1 MNDRPIRPRDAATL
15 IIHRA
20 TRNGI
25 EVLMGRRH
33 DSHVFAPGR
42 YVFPGGRVDRSDR
55 FVQPAADLRPEV
67 AARLQRTVSE
77 GRARAIAA
85 AAVRE
90 TFEETGLVLG
100 HPAATSLPA
109 PKGWEEFLAQGMA
122 PALDTLDYVF
132 RAITPTGRPRRFNA
146 RFFLADARH
155 VSGNIRPSGE
165 LDNIGWFPV
174 SKVADLSTIGVTNW
188 ALSEAMKVLDAPNE
202 RNRPIP
208 VVYMRGGKRYRT
220 EE

>member
-1 MNDRPIRPRDAATL
+1 MKDCPIRPRDAATL

-20 TRNGI
+20 TRGGFEI
-25 EVLMGRRH
+25 LMGRRH
-33 DSHVFAPGR
+33 DSHIFAPGR

-55 FVQPAADLRPEV
+55 FVQPATDLRPEV
-67 AARLQRTVSE
+67 AARLQRTASP

-85 AAVRE
+85 AAIRE
-90 TFEETGLVLG
+90 TFEETGLLLG
-100 HPAATSLPA
+100 RPAATPLRA
-109 PKGWEEFLAQGMA
+109 PKGWEDFLARGMA

-155 VSGNIRPSGE
+155 ISGEIEPSGE
-165 LDNIGWFPV
+165 LEDIGWFPV
-174 SKVADLSTIGVTNW
+174 NKVAGLSTIGVTNW
-188 ALSEAMKVLDAPNE
+188 ALNEAMKVLNTPDNK
-202 RNRPIP
+202 NRPVP